1 MAKKEIRMPKL
12 GESVTE
18 GTINHWFVKVGDH
31 VEEYD
36 PLADVMTDKVNAEV
50 PSSFTGTIQELL
62 VEEGET
68 VEVDTLIG
76 YMDVEADEDEVSREE
91 SPTVQQEPEKVTGHH
106 KPAAKSVNKR
116 KPANGGQQNKTRYSP
131 AVMNLANEHN
141 LDLSNINGTG
151 LGGRI
156 TRKDVEKY
164 LSGNFSRNLDTPKD
178 TEATTPTPSELKPGD
193 KEIPLTGVRKVIAD
207 NMVRS
212 SNEIPHAWMT
222 VEVDVTNLVR
232 YRDKIKNSFKEREG
246 FSITYFAFFVE
257 AVTRALKEYPQ
268 LNCVWKDDK
277 IIQRNDVNMSI
288 AVAKDEELFVPVI
301 KNAEEKS
308 IQGIAKSINHLA
320 TNARNGRLKPEDM
333 TGGTFTLNNT
343 GTFGSVSSMGI
354 INHPQVAILQV
365 ESIVKR
371 PVIINDMFAARDMV
385 NLSLSLDHRILDGLI
400 CGRFLTRVKE
410 ILEGMDE
417 DNLQI

>member
-31 VEEYD
+31 VDEYD
-36 PLADVMTDKVNAEV
+36 PLADVMTDKVNAEI
-50 PSSFTGTIQELL
+50 PSSFTGTIQELIA
-62 VEEGET
+62 EEGET
-68 VEVDTLIG
+68 VEVDGLIG
-76 YMDVEADEDEVSREE
+76 YIDVEADEAEVSREE
-91 SPTVQQEPEKVTGHH
+91 SPAAQDESEKIVDNSAKTSPSQQSRPT
-106 KPAAKSVNKR
+106 NK
-116 KPANGGQQNKTRYSP
+116 GQKNKTRYSP

-141 LDLSNINGTG
+141 LDLTNINGTG
-151 LGGRI
+151 AGGRI

-164 LSGNFSRNLDTPKD
+164 LSGHFSRNLDTPKD
-178 TEATTPTPSELKPGD
+178 PEPEIPAPSDLKPGD

-222 VEVDVTNLVR
+222 VEVDVTDLVR
-232 YRDKIKNSFKEREG
+232 YRDKIKDSFKEREG

-268 LNCVWKDDK
+268 LNCVWKEDK
-277 IIQRNDVNMSI
+277 IVQRNDVNMSI

-320 TNARNGRLKPEDM
+320 MNARVGHLKPEDM

-371 PVIINDMFAARDMV
+371 PVIINDMFAARDIV
-385 NLSLSLDHRILDGLI
+385 NLSLSLDHRVLDGLI

-410 ILEGMDE
+410 ILEGMNE
-417 DNLQI
+417 DTLQI